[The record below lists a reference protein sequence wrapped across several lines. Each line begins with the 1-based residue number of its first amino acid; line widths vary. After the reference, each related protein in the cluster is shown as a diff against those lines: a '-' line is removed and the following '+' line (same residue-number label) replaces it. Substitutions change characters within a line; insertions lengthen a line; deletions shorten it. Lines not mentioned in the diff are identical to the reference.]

1 MRDDATTQCDD
12 AMGELTHIVSP
23 LAKLNRISPRGW
35 KELAARRRGEEPGG
49 ALGVQSARYFDLV
62 REMKNVYNHRLLE
75 LVIGLAV
82 FPLVFVSHGG
92 SLL

>member
-1 MRDDATTQCDD
+1 MRDFVFQDGAQN
-12 AMGELTHIVSP
+12 LQ
-23 LAKLNRISPRGW
+23 
-35 KELAARRRGEEPGG
+35 PGLPG
-49 ALGVQSARYFDLV
+49 QLFHLSLHLRPHLGYRQR
-62 REMKNVYNHRLLE
+62 HPHQQLLSSDHFE